1 MRSQIINMIIAVNIA
16 ILSEI
21 AGITLGVVRLISA
34 TEVGFAEAIS
44 TGDFITVLALT
55 MIVPTVI
62 VFSVFVKNSDVL
74 FRVIK

>member
-44 TGDFITVLALT
+44 TGDIITVLALT